1 MYPFFKTK
9 KLAFSFVYPNFLL
22 TYWSVFY
29 IICLSVFSSSE
40 EVDEQTNKI
49 MQPDLTTHDCCCC
62 CCDVVITLQL
72 FILAVLHL
80 LLLFLLKTVIVAAE
94 GAALDFLTNKFL
106 RTDITGLLV
115 VVILQ
120 AFSCC
125 SFLPTSSSSWG

>member
-9 KLAFSFVYPNFLL
+9 KLAFSIVYPNFLL

-29 IICLSVFSSSE
+29 IICLSVFSSSVE
-40 EVDEQTNKI
+40 VVDEQTNKI

-80 LLLFLLKTVIVAAE
+80 LLLFLLKTVIVAAV
-94 GAALDFLTNKFL
+94 GAALDFF
-106 RTDITGLLV
+106 DEQ
-115 VVILQ
+115 IL
-120 AFSCC
+120 AN
-125 SFLPTSSSSWG
+125 